1 MAKLG
6 AGKRRGLRDSAFAY
20 VDPQGR
26 RRLPIHDE
34 SHVRNALSR
43 FNQVVFEDDTARNRA
58 RTRLLNAAKR
68 YGIVPVGFVTG
79 QLRAHTP
86 RELPTGAL
94 TFLMTDIESSTA
106 LLLQLEDRFS
116 RLLADTR
123 RIYRA
128 ATKRVGGWEVDA
140 RADEFFA
147 VFRHP
152 AEAIDAALSVQRQF
166 RDHAWP
172 EGVAVRA
179 RMGIHTGRP
188 TISDGSYVGVAV
200 HTVARISALAHGG
213 QILVSGSALASELP
227 TEITVLELGEHH
239 LRGIGG
245 HALFQVSAADLPGE
259 FPPLSTA
266 VLRKT
271 GSRAARGR
279 AGALSAPQHDVRGG
293 KGRSASDSR

>member
-1 MAKLG
+1 MPKLSTTTR
-6 AGKRRGLRDSAFAY
+6 KGLRDSAFAY

-26 RRLPIHDE
+26 RRLPINDE

-43 FNQVVFEDDTARNRA
+43 FNQVIFEDDAARNRA

-79 QLRAHTP
+79 QLRAHGP

-94 TFLMTDIESSTA
+94 TFLMTDIEGSTA

-123 RIYRA
+123 RIYRTA
-128 ATKRVGGWEVDA
+128 LRQAGGWEVDA

-147 VFRHP
+147 VFRQP
-152 AEAIDAALSVQRQF
+152 SAAIDAALSIQRRV

-172 EGVAVRA
+172 DGVPVRV
-179 RMGIHTGRP
+179 RMGIHGGRP
-188 TISDGSYVGVAV
+188 TLAEGGYVGVAV

-213 QILVSGSALASELP
+213 QVLVSRTALASELP
-227 TEITVLELGEHH
+227 AEITVVDLGEHH
-239 LRGIGG
+239 LRGIGNHG
-245 HALFQVSAADLPGE
+245 LFQVSAADLPGE
-259 FPPLSTA
+259 FPPLRPA
-266 VLRKT
+266 VAT
-271 GSRAARGR
+271 GGRGT
-279 AGALSAPQHDVRGG
+279 GQ
-293 KGRSASDSR
+293 

>member
-1 MAKLG
+1 MAKLST
-6 AGKRRGLRDSAFAY
+6 RGRKGLQDSAFAY

-26 RRLPIHDE
+26 RRLPINDE

-43 FNQVVFEDDTARNRA
+43 FNQVIFEDETARDRA

-79 QLRAHTP
+79 QLRAHGR

-94 TFLMTDIESSTA
+94 TFLMTDIEGSTA

-128 ATKRVGGWEVDA
+128 VLRQAGGWEVDA

-147 VFRHP
+147 VFRHST
-152 AEAIDAALSVQRQF
+152 AAIDAALNIQRRV
-166 RDHAWP
+166 RDHSWP
-172 EGVAVRA
+172 DGIAVRV
-179 RMGIHTGRP
+179 RMGIHGGRP
-188 TISDGSYVGVAV
+188 TLSEGGYVGVAV

-213 QILVSGSALASELP
+213 QILVSRAALGSELP
-227 TEITVLELGEHH
+227 AEITVVDLGEHH
-239 LRGIGG
+239 LRGIGAHG
-245 HALFQVSAADLPGE
+245 LFQVSASDLPGE
-259 FPPLSTA
+259 FPPLDTTA
-266 VLRKT
+266 HRV
-271 GSRAARGR
+271 
-279 AGALSAPQHDVRGG
+279 G
-293 KGRSASDSR
+293 KGEK

>member
-1 MAKLG
+1 MARLSIGGRK
-6 AGKRRGLRDSAFAY
+6 GLRDSAFAY

-26 RRLPIHDE
+26 RRLPINDE

-43 FNQVVFEDDTARNRA
+43 FNQVIFEDETARDRA

-79 QLRAHTP
+79 QLRAHGR

-94 TFLMTDIESSTA
+94 TFLMTDIEGSTA

-128 ATKRVGGWEVDA
+128 VLRQAGGWEVDA

-147 VFRHP
+147 VFRHST
-152 AEAIDAALSVQRQF
+152 AAIDAALNIQRRV
-166 RDHAWP
+166 RDHTWP
-172 EGVAVRA
+172 DGIAVRV
-179 RMGIHTGRP
+179 RMGIHGGRP
-188 TISDGSYVGVAV
+188 TLSEGGYVGVAV

-213 QILVSGSALASELP
+213 QILVSRASLGSELP
-227 TEITVLELGEHH
+227 AEITVVDLGEHH
-239 LRGIGG
+239 LRGIGVHG
-245 HALFQVSAADLPGE
+245 LFQVSAVDLPGE
-259 FPPLSTA
+259 FPPLDTII
-266 VLRKT
+266 V
-271 GSRAARGR
+271 
-279 AGALSAPQHDVRGG
+279 AP
-293 KGRSASDSR
+293 DSH